1 MIYASLR
8 MCMTSWCCYQV
19 EDSMS
24 FTADVVMDVTCWCV
38 WEGHSTACS
47 ESLHNRSSSNVSAM
61 GVYPTACKFATL
73 PTIAQHPVLGY
84 WLLAPGKVYYSTISP
99 YCRSSHLQYR

>member
-24 FTADVVMDVTCWCV
+24 FTADVVIHVTCWCV

-47 ESLHNRSSSNVSAM
+47 ESLHDRSSSNVSAM
-61 GVYPTACKFATL
+61 GGVPNSLQVCHTPYNSTTSRP
-73 PTIAQHPVLGY
+73 G
-84 WLLAPGKVYYSTISP
+84 LLAFGTGEG
-99 YCRSSHLQYR
+99 LL